1 MRASL
6 ASLAAIAL
14 SLIGVLLVAAL
25 RARGAG
31 SEALLAAEL
40 ASAPVVGGGR
50 RARLRAF
57 VARWA
62 AGLEALRAP
71 HRFALALLAAL
82 VMKAAEAGGWF
93 AVERAFAHGGGLLP
107 ATLPKAS
114 PLLALAA
121 VSLASAISASPGN
134 VGIYELAAFGA
145 YRRLGVG
152 SDAALALAVAGHVCY
167 MLPFVG
173 AGWVIL
179 TVRAVRRRRKG

>member
-1 MRASL
+1 
-6 ASLAAIAL
+6 
-14 SLIGVLLVAAL
+14 
-25 RARGAG
+25 
-31 SEALLAAEL
+31 
-40 ASAPVVGGGR
+40 
-50 RARLRAF
+50 
-57 VARWA
+57 
-62 AGLEALRAP
+62 
-71 HRFALALLAAL
+71 
-82 VMKAAEAGGWF
+82 
-93 AVERAFAHGGGLLP
+93 
-107 ATLPKAS
+107 
-114 PLLALAA
+114 